1 MTVSEGTGA
10 SNDTVS
16 VLVVDDQSPFRAAA
30 RAVVTRVSGFE
41 LVAEAVS
48 GEDAVALCATLHP
61 DLVLMD
67 INMGEMDG
75 IEATRLITAADP
87 RTLVILVST
96 YALDDLPPSAR
107 TSGAAAY
114 LNKDELSPRAVRRLW
129 EARGDPLFAAG

>member
-1 MTVSEGTGA
+1 MRTRWPVS
-10 SNDTVS
+10 
-16 VLVVDDQSPFRAAA
+16 
-30 RAVVTRVSGFE
+30 
-41 LVAEAVS
+41 
-48 GEDAVALCATLHP
+48 ATLHP